1 MDSLRALGTVA
12 DAAEL
17 AARLD
22 EASGGVFVSL
32 HAPYF
37 PADAWEAVL
46 AFLKRGGGLVSA
58 GGAPFRVPV
67 RQADGGWQA
76 EPETTAY
83 HRQLRIHEML
93 PVKGEPIAR
102 LAALDDIPLFAG
114 SEGLFDVSDTWN
126 LVPHVTK
133 SSDLPHQMG
142 SAGPMDA
149 HIYALLKGVSA
160 AGREVAA
167 PAVLWEN
174 TKGDFAGGRWLFV
187 NVPLGLEFVERGG
200 IEALGRWAAF
210 CAAGTTDLWVKPG
223 YASYELHERPML
235 TLQAQRLGR
244 GGAFVPATVAAA
256 DARSS
261 AAGAA
266 SDSRGAESAG
276 GNVTDASTAAA
287 KTAWTF
293 AIAVTHEGSGE
304 QVHAETLE
312 IEVGAGLEIRRLPL
326 PIDLRSGFY
335 AVTCAATSA
344 AGETRVL
351 RQGFW
356 AADAALLSAGSP
368 IRAGR
373 DYFEQDGR
381 PLPVVGMTYMTSDVA
396 RKFLFL
402 PNAAVWDRDMAQMA
416 KAGINWIRTGIWT
429 AYRNVMQVDGHA
441 SEEVLRSIDA
451 FILTA
456 KKHGLQLTFTFF
468 SFTPEPWEGR
478 NPYLDPRSVEAQ
490 KRFVRSIVGRHRN
503 TTNVDW
509 DLINEPSMFDP
520 PRIFADGPRSSR
532 DPFEQAAYVEWLE
545 RRHGAIETLRARWSM
560 TPGELPD
567 FASAKIPEPE
577 EINFDVQDMH
587 QGKKGTRWLDYALFS
602 MEMHNRWAKQLYDA
616 IKDECPDHLVTVG
629 QDEALGA
636 QRPSPFFYE
645 EAVDYTT
652 VHSWWLNDYLLWDG
666 IFAKTANKPNVV
678 QETGIMYVE
687 TPAGFAKR
695 SEEELRAML
704 ERKYAYAFSTGGAGA
719 IQWIWNTNF
728 YMDNANES
736 HIGALRADGTEKP
749 EADVSY
755 DFGAFM
761 AQSRDLFRG
770 RALEDVAVVFP
781 YSNDFSNR
789 KLAFDA
795 TTRATRVL
803 GYELNVPFR
812 GVSEYNLD
820 ALEADPAKLIVLPS
834 AHNVDDAAFARLLDI
849 VSRTG
854 ATLLLTG
861 PAGIDA
867 YWRHGTRL
875 ADVLGA
881 RKLVNVVREER
892 LAIGDRVYPVS
903 YGHRR
908 IAEVMKEVPAAAGS
922 TVVGVEGANAAGT
935 VNAGAAEGANAGV
948 ARAAAAGAD
957 HVVEAAHGQGRIL
970 WSPLPVE
977 LNERTDTVAALYAYA
992 LEASGYVPDLHWI
1005 QGGDL
1010 QGVYGRKLSMS
1021 EGALYVFVSEY
1032 AYDADIEVQDVKTGL
1047 TYSFA
1052 LERERSV
1059 LFATDREGRVTNV
1072 YRPDEVKV
1080 RAAGAAKA

>member
-1 MDSLRALGTVA
+1 MPNLSADNLASPSHTIFFYDASFPGALSLDAPGLDALRSLGAVS
-12 DAAEL
+12 DAEEL
-17 AARLD
+17 AARLN
-22 EASGGVFVSL
+22 EAPGGVFVSL

-37 PADAWEAVL
+37 PADAWEAIL
-46 AFLKRGGGLVSA
+46 GFLKRGGGLVSA
-58 GGAPFRVPV
+58 GGAPFRMPV
-67 RQADGGWQA
+67 RRADGVWQA

-93 PVKGEPIAR
+93 HVKREPIDR
-102 LAALDDIPLFAG
+102 LAALADIPLFAG
-114 SEGLFDVSDTWN
+114 CEDLFDVSGTWN

-160 AGREVAA
+160 DGREVAA

-187 NVPLGLEFVERGG
+187 NQPLGRGFAERGG
-200 IEALGRWAAF
+200 VEALGRWAAF
-210 CAAGTTDLWVKPG
+210 CAAGTTELWLKPG
-223 YASYELHERPML
+223 YASYELHERPSL

-244 GGAFVPATVAAA
+244 G
-256 DARSS
+256 
-261 AAGAA
+261 AAG
-266 SDSRGAESAG
+266 SR
-276 GNVTDASTAAA
+276 AA
-287 KTAWTF
+287 KATWTF
-293 AIAVTHEGSGE
+293 AIAVTHERTGE
-304 QVHAETLE
+304 QVYAGSQSLEVGEALE
-312 IEVGAGLEIRRLPL
+312 IARVPL
-326 PIDLRSGFY
+326 PIELRSGYY
-335 AVTCAATSA
+335 AVTCEATSDE
-344 AGETRVL
+344 GESRTL

-356 AADAALLSAGSP
+356 AADPALLREGDK

-373 DYFEQDGR
+373 DYFERDGR
-381 PLPVVGMTYMTSDVA
+381 PMPVVGMTYMTSDVA

-402 PNAAVWDRDMAQMA
+402 PNAAVWNRDMAQMA

-441 SEEVLRSIDA
+441 SEEVLRAIDA

-468 SFTPEPWEGR
+468 SFTPETWEGR

-490 KRFVRSIVGRHRN
+490 KRFVRSIAARHRD

-520 PRIFADGPRSSR
+520 PRIFSDGPRSSR
-532 DPFEQAAYVEWLE
+532 DPYEQAAYAEWLA
-545 RRHGAIETLRARWSM
+545 RRHGSIEALQARWSM
-560 TPGELPD
+560 TPGELSD

-616 IKDECPDHLVTVG
+616 VKDVCPDHLVTVG

-636 QRPSPFFYE
+636 QRPSPFFYG

-666 IFAKTANKPNVV
+666 VFAKTADKPNVV

-704 ERKYAYAFSTGGAGA
+704 ERKYAYAFAAGGAGA

-761 AQSRDLFRG
+761 AETRDLFRD

-795 TTRATRVL
+795 TTRAARVL

-812 GVSEYNLD
+812 GVSEYDL
-820 ALEADPAKLIVLPS
+820 APLETDPAKLIILPS

-861 PAGIDA
+861 PAGLDA
-867 YWRHGTRL
+867 YWRHGDRL
-875 ADVLGA
+875 SDALGA
-881 RKLVNVVREER
+881 RKLANVVREER
-892 LAIGDRVYPVS
+892 LAIGERTYPVS

-908 IAEVMKEVPAAAGS
+908 IAEVMKEVPAG
-922 TVVGVEGANAAGT
+922 EAGT
-935 VNAGAAEGANAGV
+935 AEVDRVV
-948 ARAAAAGAD
+948 A
-957 HVVEAAHGQGRIL
+957 VPHGRGRIL

-977 LNERTDTVAALYAYA
+977 LNERSDTVAALYAYA
-992 LEASGYVPDLHWI
+992 LETAGWQPEMTWAR
-1005 QGGDL
+1005 GGDL
-1010 QGVYGRKLSMS
+1010 QGVYGRKLSFAD
-1021 EGALYVFVSEY
+1021 GALYVFVSEF
-1032 AYDADIEVQDVKTGL
+1032 ARDAEIEVRDAGTGVQYGF
-1047 TYSFA
+1047 T
-1052 LERERSV
+1052 LERERAV
-1059 LFATDREGRVTNV
+1059 LFATDRAGRVTGV
-1072 YRPDEVKV
+1072 YRPDQVAV
-1080 RAAGAAKA
+1080 RAEGAAEA